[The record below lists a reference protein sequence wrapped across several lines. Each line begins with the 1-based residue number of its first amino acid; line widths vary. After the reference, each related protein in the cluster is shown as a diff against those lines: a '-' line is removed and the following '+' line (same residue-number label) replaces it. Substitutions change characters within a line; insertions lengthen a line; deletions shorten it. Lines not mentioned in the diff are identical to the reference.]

1 MAYASTAILLSAEE
15 RSALEKNGRGE
26 KTEQRLAFRSR
37 IILGPPTAPSSDVML
52 IGASRC

>member
-15 RSALEKNGRGE
+15 RSALEKNVRGE